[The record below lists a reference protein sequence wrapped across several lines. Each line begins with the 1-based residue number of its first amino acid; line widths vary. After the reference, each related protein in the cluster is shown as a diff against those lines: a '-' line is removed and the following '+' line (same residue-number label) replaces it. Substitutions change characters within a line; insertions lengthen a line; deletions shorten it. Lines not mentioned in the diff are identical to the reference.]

1 MAKIF
6 SQMSEVAENSIGMV
20 FGYHIAAGMLALVI
34 LPGLGLL
41 EGILLWGVMALI
53 VAALIVMIWF
63 TRGLMKCDRFAWCWC
78 RYLMLF
84 GAVARTIL
92 MIAFGV
98 LAAQQTGA
106 QGVDYLPSGVI
117 GFLLAAEY
125 GGRILPILGIFFF
138 MLDFSVTIA
147 GYVGFFTMATKKSLS
162 HFDLIC
168 PECNTMTKKAAD
180 FLFKRAQC
188 RACKHTW

>member
-1 MAKIF
+1 MAKVF
-6 SQMSEVAENSIGMV
+6 SQMSEVAENSIGVV
-20 FGYHIAAGMLALVI
+20 FGYHIVAGMLALVV
-34 LPGLGLL
+34 LPGLPLL
-41 EGILLWGVMALI
+41 DGSLLWGAMGAI
-53 VAALIVMIWF
+53 VAALLVMMWF
-63 TRGLMKCDRFAWCWC
+63 VRGLMKSDRLAWFWG

-84 GAVARTIL
+84 GFVVRFIL

-98 LAAQQTGA
+98 MASQAGA
-106 QGVDYLPSGVI
+106 QGYAVLPSGAV
-117 GFLLAAEY
+117 GALLAAEY
-125 GGRILPILGIFFF
+125 GGTILPMFGLWFFL
-138 MLDFSVTIA
+138 LDLTVTFA
-147 GYVGFFTMATKKSLS
+147 GLVGYMTMGNKKSLA

>member
-1 MAKIF
+1 MAKLF

-20 FGYHIAAGMLALVI
+20 FAYHFAAGVLALVV
-34 LPGLGLL
+34 LPDLGLL
-41 EGILLWGVMALI
+41 EGALLWGVLALI
-53 VAALIVMIWF
+53 VLALVVMIWF
-63 TRGLMKCDRFAWCWC
+63 VRGLMKCDRLAWFWG

-84 GAVARTIL
+84 GAVVRTIL
-92 MIAFGV
+92 MVAFGV
-98 LAAQQTGA
+98 MASQQGA
-106 QGVDYLPSGVI
+106 EGVAMLPAGAI
-117 GFLLAAEY
+117 GALLAAEY
-125 GGRILPILGIFFF
+125 GGTILPIFGVLFF
-138 MLDFSVTIA
+138 LVDLSVTIA
-147 GYVGFFTMATKKSLS
+147 GYVGFATMGSKKSLA

>member
-20 FGYHIAAGMLALVI
+20 FGYHFAAGVLALIV
-34 LPGLGLL
+34 LPDLGLL
-41 EGILLWGVMALI
+41 EGAMLWGVMALI
-53 VAALIVMIWF
+53 VLALVVMLWF
-63 TRGLMKCDRFAWCWC
+63 VRGLMKCDRLAWFWG

-84 GAVARTIL
+84 GAVVRTIL
-92 MIAFGV
+92 MVAFGV
-98 LAAQQTGA
+98 MASQQGA
-106 QGVDYLPSGVI
+106 EGVAMLPSGAI
-117 GFLLAAEY
+117 GALLAAEY
-125 GGRILPILGIFFF
+125 GGTILPIFGVLFF
-138 MLDFSVTIA
+138 LVDLTVTIA
-147 GYVGFFTMATKKSLS
+147 GYVGFSTMGSKKSLA

>member
-1 MAKIF
+1 
-6 SQMSEVAENSIGMV
+6 MSEVAENTIGMV
-20 FGYHIAAGMLALVI
+20 FGYHIAAGALALVV
-34 LPGLGLL
+34 LPNLGHTNNPLL
-41 EGILLWGVMALI
+41 EGVMLYGVMGAI
-53 VAALIVMIWF
+53 VVAMLVMIWF
-63 TRGLMKCDRFAWCWC
+63 IRGLMKCDRLAWFWG

-84 GAVARTIL
+84 AAVVRTIL

-98 LAAQQTGA
+98 MAAQHSGA
-106 QGVDYLPSGVI
+106 EFVNILPSGAI
-117 GFLLAAEY
+117 GFLIAQEY
-125 GGRILPILGIFFF
+125 GGMILPIFGVLFF
-138 MLDFSVTIA
+138 LVDLSVTIA
-147 GYVGFFTMATKKSLS
+147 GYVAFSTMGSKKSLA